1 MNPVRHPSDACLN
14 GRSIC
19 SSRLLE
25 RSKLFGNALIRFL
38 WLGLVLGCAVAAVG
52 FDSDSAYGSA
62 VHSTPGEVSDPL
74 APDKVAAAPEDWG
87 TMLKA
92 GIAKY
97 QVWITL
103 GIVAGILLALMLGHV
118 QSDLLFVAGTAALA
132 ALGIISPEEALAGF
146 ANGGMLTVAA
156 LFVVAAGMRDTGILD
171 YLGHGVLGPARTL
184 TQAFCRLVGLT
195 VPLSAF
201 FNNTPIVAMLMPV
214 VIDWCRRNSVSPSK
228 LLIPLSFL
236 TILGGT
242 CTLIGTS
249 TNLVVSGLMED
260 SVIGR
265 GMGMFEL
272 SVIGIPYAIIG
283 IVYLYLVGLRVL
295 PDRRELMDQLGESR
309 REYLTEMRV
318 ETTCALHGKTVEE
331 SSLRGLPGLF
341 LIEIDRA
348 GERLAPVR
356 PDQKILHGDHLI
368 FTGVV
373 NSMVE
378 LEKIPGLIPVADP
391 NYDVSPKEQS
401 GRRLWEAVVSPSS
414 PLVGQT
420 LREADFRATYGAA
433 VLAMHR
439 GGQRVEGKLGTVEI
453 KAGDTML
460 LLAGRHFRR
469 AFRNDPAFYLISDVS
484 EWRPLRRDR
493 AWAAIGIFLLL
504 VLLMTTGWI
513 ATEIAAI
520 LAAIAMIVCRCI
532 SGGDARQ
539 SIDWPVLITIAS
551 AFGIGTALAKSGAA
565 ESIAAALVSVTQPW
579 GPIAA
584 LAAIFLFVS
593 ILTELITNNA
603 AAALTFPFCI
613 ATAEKMDCSPIP
625 FVIALALAAS
635 ASFMTPVGYQT
646 NMMVFGPG
654 GYRFSDF
661 LRIGLPLN
669 LILWVAA
676 VLLIPYFFPF

>member
-1 MNPVRHPSDACLN
+1 VARTPFLVGGFLALWLSLWFMVDSNVFATGTGQTADN
-14 GRSIC
+14 
-19 SSRLLE
+19 SSRT
-25 RSKLFGNALIRFL
+25 ALPQNVDAPPTNPTVAVTEPTN
-38 WLGLVLGCAVAAVG
+38 WADELGQ
-52 FDSDSAYGSA
+52 
-62 VHSTPGEVSDPL
+62 
-74 APDKVAAAPEDWG
+74 
-87 TMLKA
+87 
-92 GIAKY
+92 GIKRY
-97 QVWITL
+97 QAWITIAVVL
-103 GIVAGILLALMLGHV
+103 GILLALLNSNM
-118 QSDLLFVAGTAALA
+118 QPDLLFVGGAASLA
-132 ALGIISPEEALAGF
+132 ALGVISPKEALAGF

-171 YLGHGVLGPARTL
+171 FIGHRILGPARSL
-184 TQAFCRLVGLT
+184 TQAFFRLAGL
-195 VPLSAF
+195 VIPLSAF
-201 FNNTPIVAMLMPV
+201 LNNTPIVAMLMPV
-214 VIDWCRRNSVSPSK
+214 VIDWCRRNSISPSK

-249 TNLVVSGLMED
+249 TNLVISGLMET

-265 GMGMFEL
+265 GLGLFEL
-272 SVIGIPYAIIG
+272 AVIGVPYAIIG
-283 IVYLYLVGLRVL
+283 VMYLYLIGLRIL
-295 PDRRELMDQLGESR
+295 PDRRELMEQLGESR

-318 ETTCALHGKTVEE
+318 ESTCSLHGKTVEE

-356 PDQKILHGDHLI
+356 PDQTILHGDHLI

-420 LREADFRATYGAA
+420 LRDADFRATYGAA

-439 GGQRVEGKLGTVEI
+439 GGQRVAGKLGTVEI

-493 AWAAIGIFLLL
+493 AWAAIGIFLTLI
-504 VLLMTTGWI
+504 VLMSTGWI
-513 ATEIAAI
+513 AIEVSAI
-520 LAAIAMIVCRCI
+520 LAAIAMIACRCI
-532 SGGDARQ
+532 TSSDARQ
-539 SIDWPVLITIAS
+539 SIDWPVLITIAAS
-551 AFGIGTALAKSGAA
+551 FGIGTALANSGAA
-565 ESIAAALVSVTQPW
+565 QYVASALVGVTQPW

-613 ATAEKMDCSPIP
+613 ATAEQLDCSPLP
-625 FVIALALAAS
+625 FVIGLTLAAS
-635 ASFMTPVGYQT
+635 ASFMTPIGYQT
-646 NMMVFGPG
+646 NMMIFGPG
-654 GYRFSDF
+654 GYKFSDF
-661 LRIGLPLN
+661 IRIGLPLN
-669 LILWVAA
+669 MLLWIAA
-676 VLLIPYFFPF
+676 VILIPWFFPF

>member
-1 MNPVRHPSDACLN
+1 MNPVSQPSDAPLN
-14 GRSIC
+14 GQSLRTPQ
-19 SSRLLE
+19 LME
-25 RSKLFGNALIRFL
+25 RSNLLGRYLIRCL
-38 WLGLVLGCAVAAVG
+38 WLGLLLGCAVVVVG
-52 FDSDSAYGSA
+52 FESRSVYGSA
-62 VHSTPGEVSDPL
+62 VHSTPDEVSIEPVKE
-74 APDKVAAAPEDWG
+74 KVAAAPEDWG
-87 TMLKA
+87 TMVKA
-92 GIAKY
+92 GIVKY
-97 QVWITL
+97 QAWITL
-103 GIVAGILLALMLGHV
+103 AIVFLILLALMHGNI
-118 QSDLLFVAGTAALA
+118 QSDLLFVGGSTALA
-132 ALGIISPEEALAGF
+132 ALGIITPQEALAGF

-171 YLGHGVLGPARTL
+171 YLGHGILGPARTL
-184 TQAFCRLVGLT
+184 TQAFFRLVGLT
-195 VPLSAF
+195 IPLSAF

-214 VIDWCRRNSVSPSK
+214 VVDWCRRNSISPSK

-249 TNLVVSGLMED
+249 TNLVVSGLMEE

-283 IVYLYLVGLRVL
+283 VVYLYLVGLRVL
-295 PDRRELMDQLGESR
+295 PDRRELMEQLGESR

-318 ETTCALHGKTVEE
+318 ETTCTLHGKTVEE

-378 LEKIPGLIPVADP
+378 LEKISGLIPVADP

-520 LAAIAMIVCRCI
+520 LAAIAMIVFRCI
-532 SGGDARQ
+532 SSSDARQ
-539 SIDWPVLITIAS
+539 SIDWPVLITIAA

-565 ESIAAALVSVTQPW
+565 ESIASALVSVTQPW

-613 ATAEKMDCSPIP
+613 ATAEQMNCSPIP

-661 LRIGLPLN
+661 VRIGLPLN
-669 LILWVAA
+669 LLLWVAA